1 MSVRSVLVTTALL
14 VTAASAALADG
25 PVHGKVHHR
34 HVYAAPAEPYAPP
47 PAAFGGRLV
56 SHPAWNIACNRR
68 DAGTRALPCDQ
79 PVWVYGHPCEI
90 GIGGGRYVN
99 CD

>member
-1 MSVRSVLVTTALL
+1 MIAAALL
-14 VTAASAALADG
+14 VTPMSAALADG
-25 PVHGKVHHR
+25 PVRGKTHHR
-34 HVYAAPAEPYAPP
+34 HFYVAPAPLPP

-56 SHPAWNIACNRR
+56 SHPAWNIACNKR

-79 PVWVYGHPCEI
+79 PVWVYGTPCEI
-90 GIGGGRYVN
+90 GLGGGRYVN